1 MDYSYPFPHPA
12 IAADIAV
19 LGLNE
24 GNLSVLL
31 IARGEEPYRGAWALP
46 GGFLRPD
53 ETVEACAV
61 RELQEETGVRAEV
74 DLVGVFSAPERD
86 PRERVV
92 SVAWL
97 ACVDHAATR
106 LRAGTDAAGA
116 RWWPFPELPP
126 LAFDH
131 ELIVATAR
139 GKAANLAR
147 ERPLAARLLPET
159 FTLTEL
165 QLAQEALLGRPL
177 DKRNFRREVME
188 AGWVQPTGETRR
200 GQHRPAEVW
209 RLKDCSPL
217 LPQ

>member
-24 GNLSVLL
+24 GVLSVLL
-31 IARGEEPYRGAWALP
+31 IERGEEPNRGAWALP

-74 DLVGVFSAPERD
+74 DLVGVFSAPDRD
-86 PRERVV
+86 PRERFV

-116 RWWPFPELPP
+116 RW
-126 LAFDH
+126 
-131 ELIVATAR
+131 VAAKTPRRAVQ
-139 GKAANLAR
+139 LAR
-147 ERPLAARLLPET
+147 LDVMHQGGKVKLHVQRLR
-159 FTLTEL
+159 
-165 QLAQEALLGRPL
+165 QVVDQR
-177 DKRNFRREVME
+177 RNRF
-188 AGWVQPTGETRR
+188 A
-200 GQHRPAEVW
+200 
-209 RLKDCSPL
+209 
-217 LPQ
+217 

>member
-12 IAADIAV
+12 IAADIVV

-24 GNLSVLL
+24 GSLSVLL
-31 IARGEEPYRGAWALP
+31 IERGEEPYRGAWALP

-61 RELQEETGVRAEV
+61 RELAEETGVRAEV
-74 DLVGVFSAPERD
+74 DLVGVFSSPNRD

-92 SVAWL
+92 SIAWL
-97 ACVDHAATR
+97 AVVDRAATR

-116 RWWPFPELPP
+116 RWWSITELPP

-131 ELIVATAR
+131 AAIVATAR
-139 GKAANLAR
+139 EKAADLAR
-147 ERPLAARLLPET
+147 ECSLAALLLPES
-159 FTLTEL
+159 FTLAEL

-177 DKRNFRREVME
+177 DKRNFRREVLE
-188 AGWVQPTGETRR
+188 AGWVQPTGEMRR

-209 RLKDCSPL
+209 KRW
-217 LPQ
+217 